1 MTFVVNSFE
10 VEQNKFR
17 MRIRIIVN
25 RPWFG
30 VQPCFKPQD
39 KFQVHAGNEAAMFSN
54 EVILITKVILRF
66 ERLAFSNCSPIVSL
80 S

>member
-17 MRIRIIVN
+17 KRIRIIVN

-54 EVILITKVILRF
+54 VVILYYQSDPPFRKT
-66 ERLAFSNCSPIVSL
+66 SL
-80 S
+80 F

>member
-1 MTFVVNSFE
+1 
-10 VEQNKFR
+10 

-54 EVILITKVILRF
+54 VVILYYQSDPPFRKTSLF
-66 ERLAFSNCSPIVSL
+66 YLFSYS
-80 S
+80 